1 MAGFFKGM
9 LRANAANY
17 GDLEGPMTKLKSG
30 KLTLTIEKGAVIAW
44 IVGQDDI
51 ELNKTNVKAVDLISS
66 NIMVRDLGSGGGKPW
81 TVNVYR
87 ITMADDSVGTLRL
100 VANTEY
106 KVLQL
111 IK

>member
-17 GDLEGPMTKLKSG
+17 GDLEGPMTNLKKG
-30 KLTLTIEKGAVIAW
+30 KLTLTIEKGKCIAW

-51 ELNKTNVKAVDLISS
+51 ELSKDNVKAVELISS
-66 NIMVRDLGSGGGKPW
+66 NVPIRDLASGGGKPCQ
-81 TVNVYR
+81 VNVYK
-87 ITMADDSVGTLRL
+87 IEMKNGQVGTLRL
-100 VANTEY
+100 VSATEY